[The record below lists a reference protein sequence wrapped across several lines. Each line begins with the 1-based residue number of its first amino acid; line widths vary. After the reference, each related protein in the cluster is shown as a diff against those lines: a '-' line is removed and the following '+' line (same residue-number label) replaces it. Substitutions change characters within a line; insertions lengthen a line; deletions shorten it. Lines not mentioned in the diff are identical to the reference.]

1 MYFKKNSLGKITLVM
16 LSVFT
21 AVFIFTKICDIWS
34 ANNMFDGL
42 ANLFKY
48 AKEYG
53 GLTIAKFVCELFVLP
68 IMWSVI
74 CVIYIMQIAG
84 NKLANKSIYAS
95 TILAILVQVSCYVI
109 DCVNVD
115 KKISAV
121 WVLLCIGFSL
131 SFIMLFMD
139 CTKELSGKILYII
152 LGCSLLGTTLL
163 MIMGYKNSIPI
174 IHQYLDETDF
184 FGKVLVSIYF
194 IAPFF
199 GVLSLILVCGYILFP
214 EKYLKGE
221 VELDI
226 MN

>member
-21 AVFIFTKICDIWS
+21 AVFIFTKSCDIWS

-42 ANLFKY
+42 DNLFKY

-84 NKLANKSIYAS
+84 NKFANKSIYAS

-121 WVLLCIGFSL
+121 WVLLCIGFLL
-131 SFIMLFMD
+131 SFIMLFMV
-139 CTKELSGKILYII
+139 CTKELPGKILYIV
-152 LGCSLLGTTLL
+152 LGCSLLGTVIN
-163 MIMGYKNSIPI
+163 MIVGYKTSMTVI
-174 IHQYLDETDF
+174 IQELEHADF
-184 FGKVLVSIYF
+184 WGKVILSIYF
-194 IAPFF
+194 STPLF
-199 GVLSLILVCGYILFP
+199 GVVALVLVMGYILFP
-214 EKYLKGE
+214 KKYLEAEDKS
-221 VELDI
+221 VK
-226 MN
+226 